1 MAPFMIAATIAYT
14 SFIRAYRPLTLT
26 IYRNLML
33 YFVG

>member
-14 SFIRAYRPLTLT
+14 SFLRAYAPLTSV

-33 YFVG
+33 QFVG